1 MRKWRN
7 ASHHGLTRCHCCGC
21 LNEDMQTRC
30 HRCRARVHS
39 RIPNSVERT
48 LALTLAA
55 AISFIPANVLPIMTV
70 SYFGTGSPDT
80 ILSGVILLLQHG
92 AWPIAG
98 VVFFAS
104 FIVPLGKIIG
114 LFYLLYKVRGQD
126 DEKAHGRQ
134 MRLYR
139 VIDFFGRWS
148 MLDVFVVALLVTL
161 VQLGQ
166 IATIEAGP
174 GATAFAIM
182 VVLTMFAAG
191 SFDPRLLWDR
201 SIRKKSVDE

>member
-1 MRKWRN
+1 MNLQDTAAAR
-7 ASHHGLTRCHCCGC
+7 GLARCHCCGRVNPDQ
-21 LNEDMQTRC
+21 LSRC
-30 HRCRARVHS
+30 QRCRAKIHS
-39 RIPNSVERT
+39 RIPNSFERT

-55 AISFIPANVLPIMTV
+55 AIMFIPANMLPIMTV
-70 SYFGTGSPDT
+70 SYFGKGAPDT

-98 VVFFAS
+98 IVFFAS
-104 FIVPLGKIIG
+104 FIVPLGKILG
-114 LFYLLYKVRGQD
+114 LLYLLYKVRGQGSSD
-126 DEKAHGRQ
+126 AHYQQLRV
-134 MRLYR
+134 YR

-148 MLDVFVVALLVTL
+148 MLDVFVVALLVAL

-166 IATIEAGP
+166 IATIEAGS
-174 GATAFAIM
+174 GATAFAAM

-201 SIRKKSVDE
+201 PDRKQ